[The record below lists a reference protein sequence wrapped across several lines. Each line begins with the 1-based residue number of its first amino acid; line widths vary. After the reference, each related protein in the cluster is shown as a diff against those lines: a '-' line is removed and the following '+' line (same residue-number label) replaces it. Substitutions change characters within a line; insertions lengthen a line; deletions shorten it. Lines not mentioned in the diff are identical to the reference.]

1 MTLMLHLLG
10 QLMVELQ
17 QHPVDLVEDVRLRR
31 EGNTDIAV
39 GECGRDVGNTNHAR
53 AHDSY
58 TNI

>member
-39 GECGRDVGNTNHAR
+39 GECGRTRTTPERTTA
-53 AHDSY
+53 
-58 TNI
+58 T